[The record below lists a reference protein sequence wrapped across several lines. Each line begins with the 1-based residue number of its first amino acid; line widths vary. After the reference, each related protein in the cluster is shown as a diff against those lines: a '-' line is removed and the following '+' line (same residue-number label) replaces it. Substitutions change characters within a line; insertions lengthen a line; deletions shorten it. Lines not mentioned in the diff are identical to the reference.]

1 VTGVIGLVRK
11 TESTSL
17 RLGRDSL
24 DAEAWD
30 SVSVCSASVARSAF
44 KPRAKLSEEE
54 SIAVL
59 SSGGV
64 LELRRG
70 NNEGADIMAGVLGEP
85 GEERLGESRA
95 SKYGEEDDEDENS
108 LEDLRED
115 IDLFENNAVSEG
127 RFTLVCLEFCALDSE
142 RKTDE
147 GNRGEEGVVGA
158 V

>member
-1 VTGVIGLVRK
+1 VTGVIGLVHEDGK
-11 TESTSL
+11 TVSASR

-24 DAEAWD
+24 DAEACD
-30 SVSVCSASVARSAF
+30 SVSACSASVAF

-59 SSGGV
+59 SNGGL

-70 NNEGADIMAGVLGEP
+70 NNELEIEPGVLGEP
-85 GEERLGESRA
+85 GEDRLGESRA
-95 SKYGEEDDEDENS
+95 SKYGEDDDEEENS

-115 IDLFENNAVSEG
+115 IDFFENNAVSEG

-142 RKTDE
+142 RKTVE